1 MTDEDIW
8 TEQVA
13 ARYDAS
19 SAAMFAPG
27 VLGPTVDFLA
37 ARADGGPAL
46 ELAVGTGRVALA
58 LADRGVPVAG
68 VERSAPMAARLAAKP
83 GADRVPVTIGDMATA
98 TAPGR
103 FRLVYLVF
111 NGITNLMTQDAQV
124 ACFANAARH
133 LGPGGAFVCEVF
145 VPQLRRLPPG
155 EVALPFDVSEG
166 HLGFDRYDVVEQRL
180 VSHHYTV
187 EPDGS
192 VTTGRSPHRYVWPA
206 ELDLMARIAGMR
218 LAERWA
224 DFSEAPF
231 TAESTSHVSVW
242 RTPARARVSAPR

>member
-8 TEQVA
+8 TERVA
-13 ARYDAS
+13 ARYDES
-19 SAAMFAPG
+19 SAAMFAPE
-27 VLGPTVDFLA
+27 VLGPAVDFLA
-37 ARADGGPAL
+37 ARAEGGRAL
-46 ELAVGTGRVALA
+46 ELAVGTGRVALP
-58 LADRGVPVAG
+58 LAARGVPVAG
-68 VERSAPMAARLAAKP
+68 IERSAPMAARLAAKP
-83 GADRVPVTIGDMATA
+83 GADRVPVTIGDMTTA
-98 TAPGR
+98 TAPGPGP

-111 NGITNLMTQDAQV
+111 NGITNLLTQDAQV
-124 ACFANAARH
+124 ACFENAARH

-155 EVALPFDVSEG
+155 EVALPFDVSEA
-166 HLGFDRYDVVEQRL
+166 HLGFDRYDVAEQRL

-192 VTTGRSPHRYVWPA
+192 VSTGRSPHRYVWPA

-218 LAERWA
+218 PAERWA
-224 DFSEAPF
+224 DFAGAPF

-242 RTPARARVSAPR
+242 RTPA

>member
-8 TEQVA
+8 TERVA
-13 ARYDAS
+13 ARYDKS
-19 SAAMFAPG
+19 SAAMFAAE

-37 ARADGGPAL
+37 ARAGDGRAL
-46 ELAVGTGRVALA
+46 ELAVGTGRVALP
-58 LADRGVPVAG
+58 LAARGVPVAG
-68 VERSAPMAARLAAKP
+68 IERSAPMAARLAAKP
-83 GADRVPVTIGDMATA
+83 GADRVPVTIGDMTTA

-124 ACFANAARH
+124 ACFENAARH
-133 LGPGGAFVCEVF
+133 LEPGGAFVCEVF

-155 EVALPFDVSEG
+155 EVALPFDVSDA
-166 HLGFDRYDVVEQRL
+166 HLGFDRYDVAEQRL

-192 VTTGRSPHRYVWPA
+192 VSTGRSPHRYVWPA
-206 ELDLMARIAGMR
+206 ELDLMARIAGLR
-218 LAERWA
+218 RTERWA
-224 DFSEAPF
+224 DFTEAPF

-242 RTPARARVSAPR
+242 RTAG

>member
-19 SAAMFAPG
+19 SAAMFAPE

-37 ARADGGPAL
+37 ARADGGRAL
-46 ELAVGTGRVALA
+46 ELAVGTGRVALP
-58 LADRGVPVAG
+58 LAARGVPVAG

-83 GADRVPVTIGDMATA
+83 GADRVAVTLGDMT
-98 TAPGR
+98 TTVVPGR

-111 NGITNLMTQDAQV
+111 NGITNLLTQDAQV
-124 ACFANAARH
+124 ACFVNAARH
-133 LGPGGAFVCEVF
+133 LEPGGAFVCEVF

-155 EVALPFDVSEG
+155 EVALPFDVSDG

-187 EPDGS
+187 EPDGTT
-192 VTTGRSPHRYVWPA
+192 TTGRSPHRYAWPA
-206 ELDLMARIAGMR
+206 ELDLMARIAGLR
-218 LAERWA
+218 RTERWA
-224 DFSEAPF
+224 DFTEAPF
-231 TAESTSHVSVW
+231 TADSPSHVSVW
-242 RTPARARVSAPR
+242 RA